1 MNWIVL
7 WHGTIGTRPFFE
19 FITFEICWIK
29 PAANIPTI
37 NERTK
42 ANGRGRGRGD
52 WPGIDGKWYY
62 DSVEDECSVFL
73 WSIDNVVRYRGYRGV
88 SVHVDSGVGQENC
101 AEIIRKI
108 KVIMNDRRTQD
119 GAQGVKEGNSCHRFF
134 GAMSLRGEKY
144 PFLSHPKRFFAS
156 TKWICPFNYSTMSA
170 PSSSLHVRMG
180 VMDQS
185 LWHCALQMTRICH
198 KYGPFKRTLS
208 LQEMFT
214 AGSRVLHSATT
225 FTGAPVHF
233 SQVRQTD
240 GHWWSDSNINI
251 SGDHCVTPALVW
263 EGLW

>member
-1 MNWIVL
+1 MILWFCRGWVL
-7 WHGTIGTRPFFE
+7 RVFMKYWQCCSLQRLSGG
-19 FITFEICWIK
+19 ICPCWQRSGSG
-29 PAANIPTI
+29 
-37 NERTK
+37 EL
-42 ANGRGRGRGD
+42 RGD
-52 WPGIDGKWYY
+52 YQ
-62 DSVEDECSVFL
+62 EDQGNHE
-73 WSIDNVVRYRGYRGV
+73 W
-88 SVHVDSGVGQENC
+88 
-101 AEIIRKI
+101 
-108 KVIMNDRRTQD
+108 QD

-233 SQVRQTD
+233 SQVRHLQ
-240 GHWWSDSNINI
+240 
-251 SGDHCVTPALVW
+251 
-263 EGLW
+263 